1 MNRLAP
7 GRPLALSRPA
17 EATSPREVGPGRLAL
32 SSPVCD
38 GGSTGPPGGGALIF
52 WNFQKGRQQR

>member
-17 EATSPREVGPGRLAL
+17 EAMFPREVGPGCLAL

-38 GGSTGPPGGGALIF
+38 GGSTGPPGGGALHYF
-52 WNFQKGRQQR
+52 GEG